1 MNGLVGQLSAKV
13 LVATT
18 KITNESSFVSLPT
31 EMEGILA
38 VICMIVRGEF
48 KKSGVMA
55 RIVPNDSV
63 QGKRNERDLQKEFL
77 NDHRKFSSSEKQV
90 EALTS
95 V

>member
-13 LVATT
+13 LLATT
-18 KITNESSFVSLPT
+18 KITNESSFVILPT

-38 VICMIVRGEF
+38 VIRMIVRGEF

-55 RIVPNDSV
+55 RIVPNHSV
-63 QGKRNERDLQKEFL
+63 QGKRNERDLQNEFL
-77 NDHRKFSSSEKQV
+77 KDHRKLSNSEKQV